1 MHDLLTTLQLI
12 MNFIVSI
19 LNNCL
24 GRLDGLLSS
33 TGNLILD
40 SLRSFCRRLNDR
52 LGRIFLLLLR
62 GFSLVLALVGIDLVG
77 TVLLYE
83 GDEVFDSARAGVSD
97 RLQFLAGREE
107 FDGWEALDLIWNIV
121 GGSVNLGDRNAFRVF
136 YVGEI
141 EIGELFV
148 LRGKAGWSC

>member
-1 MHDLLTTLQLI
+1 

-19 LNNCL
+19 LNNRL
-24 GRLDGLLSS
+24 GRLDCLLDS

-40 SLRSFCRRLNDR
+40 SFRSVCCRLDDR
-52 LGRIFLLLLR
+52 LGRIFLVLLR

-83 GDEVFDSARAGVSD
+83 GDEIFDSARAGVSD
-97 RLQFLAGREE
+97 RLQFLASREE
-107 FDGWEALDLIWNIV
+107 FDGWEALDLIWDIV

-136 YVGEI
+136 YVGEV

-148 LRGKAGWSC
+148 LRGKTRRSC